1 MLSPRLSFVGT
12 TLDPSIQDTAAT
24 DAARR
29 VLDAFYLEDSVLS
42 DAEYAPLREAM
53 KRSSVLRLA
62 CPENHGGMA
71 QMREFFRRN
80 RARIVST
87 GQHHDGGYWLA
98 RIEWQARNGEADI
111 SALGER
117 FAPLADELRAQWS
130 MASSRPRPRIAIF
143 VSRELHCLED
153 LLSHHRHGALD
164 AHIALVVSNHADAK
178 PLATAHGIPFHR
190 FEMTPHNRADVEH
203 SQIELL
209 DRQHIDLVV
218 LARYM
223 QILSSDFVE
232 RYRQRIIN
240 VHHSLLPAFA
250 GADAYRRAF
259 ARGVRV
265 FGSTSHYVTE
275 TLDEGPIIEQQ
286 AQRVPRAARLHDCVA
301 LGREME
307 KVALFRA
314 VRWHLEQR
322 IVVYGGK
329 AVVFEE
335 RAA

>member
-1 MLSPRLSFVGT
+1 MPSPQLALVGT
-12 TLDPSIQDTAAT
+12 TYDAAT

-29 VLDAFYLEDSVLS
+29 VLDAFYLEGRVLS
-42 DAEYAPLREAM
+42 DAEYAPLREALG
-53 KRSSVLRLA
+53 RPSVLRLA
-62 CPENHGGMA
+62 CPEGRGCMA
-71 QMREFFRRN
+71 RVTEFFQRN
-80 RARIVST
+80 RARILST
-87 GQHHDGGYWLA
+87 DQHRDLGYWLT
-98 RIEWQARNGEADI
+98 RIEWQSRDGEADT

-117 FAPLADELRAQWS
+117 FAPLAGELQAQWS
-130 MASSRPRPRIAIF
+130 MASPRRRPRIAVF

-153 LLSHHRHGALD
+153 LLSRHRHGSLD
-164 AHIALVVSNHADAK
+164 ADIALVVSNHADAR
-178 PLATAHGIPFHR
+178 PLAAAHGIPFHR
-190 FEMTPHNRADVEH
+190 FEMTPHNRAEVEPR
-203 SQIELL
+203 QVELL
-209 DRQHIDLVV
+209 DRQHVDLVV

-223 QILSSDFVE
+223 QVLSPDFVD
-232 RYRQRIIN
+232 RYRHRIIN

-265 FGSTSHYVTE
+265 FGATSHYVTE
-275 TLDEGPIIEQQ
+275 ALDEGPIIDQQ
-286 AQRVPRAARLHDCVA
+286 AQRVPPAARLNDCIA

-314 VRWHLEQR
+314 VRWHVEQR
-322 IVVYGGK
+322 IVVYGDK